1 MSDNVIN
8 NENPMETPAETS
20 AETTSVE
27 NPDVKKGGEFKFF
40 KSCSASLKRFSVI
53 IFIINLFLSITLI
66 GVAVVVLGVYIGYEM
81 LALLALPI
89 LTVAVI
95 LVVLSRFVSALV
107 YGFAEIV
114 EKHEKK

>member
-8 NENPMETPAETS
+8 NKTPMETPAET
-20 AETTSVE
+20 TSVE
-27 NPDVKKGGEFKFF
+27 NTDDKKGGEFKFF
-40 KSCSASLKRFSVI
+40 KSCATSLKRFSVI

-66 GVAVVVLGVYIGYEM
+66 GVAVVVLGVYTGYEM
-81 LALLALPI
+81 LSLLSLPI

-95 LVVLSRFVSALV
+95 LVLLSRFVSALV

-114 EKHEKK
+114 EKHEEK